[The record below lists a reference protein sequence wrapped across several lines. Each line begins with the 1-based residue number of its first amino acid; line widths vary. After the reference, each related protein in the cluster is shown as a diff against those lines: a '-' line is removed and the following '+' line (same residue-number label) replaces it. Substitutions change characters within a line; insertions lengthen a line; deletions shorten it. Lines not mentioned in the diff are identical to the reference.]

1 MTPAS
6 RLVEKVTK
14 DKLRALISLLET
26 HPIHKVSGLS
36 KKVIGVSLNRLQCQ
50 KIYDLH
56 FENNNKHSVKWTSG
70 QVLKNE
76 EFNDI
81 VTLIKE
87 RCSDEIADFIYH
99 HWKQFEKMKK
109 E

>member
-6 RLVEKVTK
+6 KLVEKVTK

-26 HPIHKVSGLS
+26 HPIHKASRLS
-36 KKVIGVSLNRLQCQ
+36 KKVTGVSLHRSKCQ

-56 FENNNKHSVKWTSG
+56 FENNSKHSVSWTSE
-70 QVLKNE
+70 QVFKNA

-81 VTLIKE
+81 ITLIKE
-87 RCSDEIADFIYH
+87 RSSDEITDFIYH
-99 HWKQFEKMKK
+99 HWRRFEKMKK

>member
-6 RLVEKVTK
+6 RVVEKVTK
-14 DKLRALISLLET
+14 DKLRALILLLET

-36 KKVIGVSLNRLQCQ
+36 KKVIGVSLHRSKCQ

-56 FENNNKHSVKWTSG
+56 FENNRKHSVSWTSEE
-70 QVLKNE
+70 VFKNE
-76 EFNDI
+76 EFSDI
-81 VTLIKE
+81 ITLIKE
-87 RCSDEIADFIYH
+87 RCSAEIADFIYH
-99 HWKQFEKMKK
+99 HWCRFEKMKK